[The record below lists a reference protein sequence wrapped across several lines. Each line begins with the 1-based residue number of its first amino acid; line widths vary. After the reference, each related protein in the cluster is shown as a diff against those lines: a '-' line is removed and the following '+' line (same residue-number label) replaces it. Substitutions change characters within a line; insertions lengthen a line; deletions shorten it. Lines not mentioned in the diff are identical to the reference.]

1 MNLSGPA
8 IRRPIATILLT
19 AAVAIAGIIA
29 FRVLPV
35 SPLPQVDSPTI
46 SINASLPG
54 ASPEVM
60 AAAVA
65 TPLER
70 QFGHIAGVTE
80 MVSQS
85 STGSAS
91 ISLQFDLNRN
101 INAAARDVQAA
112 ISAARTY
119 LPTNLPSNPTYR
131 KVNSADSPIAI
142 LSITSD
148 SASTGA
154 MYDSAST
161 ILVQK
166 LSQLQGVGQ
175 VTVGGATLPAVR
187 VEINPH
193 QLEHFGIKL
202 SDVATFLKNQNAHT
216 PTGSI
221 ADTQTTGF
229 ITVNDQLSL
238 AADYKPLI
246 ISNKN
251 GAAVR
256 LQDVADVVDATE
268 SNRSAGYFN
277 GKESIDLIVFK
288 QPGSNIIET
297 VDHIKA
303 EFPAMRAA
311 IPANQT
317 LSLIL
322 DQTTTIR
329 ASLHDVERTLVI
341 SIALVILVV
350 FVFLRDWRATII
362 PGIAVPVSLVGT
374 FAVMYLLGYSL
385 DNLSLMA
392 LTISTG
398 FVIDDAIVVME
409 NITRYLEDGMQPMEA
424 AFKGA
429 QEIGFTVLSIT
440 LSLIAVFIPILM
452 MGGIVGRLFREFA
465 VTLSIA
471 ILISMVLSLTTTPML
486 CSLLLRPH
494 NKEERHG
501 FLYNFV
507 EDCFKRL
514 VHGYERSLRWVLRD
528 HAYLVLLL
536 FFVTMGLN
544 VLYLTRISKGFFPQ
558 QDTGVIMGGLQGSQD
573 SSFAKMNDA
582 LKRVVAI
589 VRSDPGVQNIVGFTG
604 GQGSSNSGFIFVAL
618 KPLDVRH
625 ASATDI
631 VNRLRPKLMAIK
643 EAQTFL
649 MAAQD
654 LRVGGRQSNSQYQYT
669 LQADSTADLKTYV
682 PILTRE
688 MKKISALA
696 DVNSDLQA
704 GGLEAYLTYDRLTA
718 ARLGITPSNIDDVLN
733 YSFSQAQASTIYK
746 SLNQYHVILEA
757 QPQFTDGPDVLKD
770 AFVQTS
776 SGSVPLAAISSYK
789 PITGPLSVNH
799 SGLYPS
805 STISFN
811 LAPGISLSDATAQVH
826 AVEER
831 LHIPKSVHGTFTGTA
846 QQYQD
851 SLKSEPLLIA
861 TAIFA
866 IYIVLGIL
874 YESFIHPITI
884 LTTLPSASLG
894 AVITLILFNSD
905 LNVISIIGIILL
917 IGIVKKNAIMMIDFA
932 LQLERDQNMTPEDS
946 IFQACILRFRPILMT
961 TAAAFFGAVPLAFG
975 TGIGSELRRPLGLT
989 ILGGLV
995 VSQVLTLY
1003 TTPVVYLML
1012 DRLRHR
1018 FASVKLSHPQPL
1030 AQEAQ

>member
-1 MNLSGPA
+1 MNLSAPA

-19 AAVAIAGIIA
+19 AAVAIAGTIA
-29 FRVLPV
+29 FQVLPV

-70 QFGHIAGVTE
+70 QFGHIAGVSE
-80 MVSQS
+80 MTSQS
-85 STGSAS
+85 STGSAT
-91 ISLQFDLNRN
+91 ISLQFELGRN

-131 KVNSADSPIAI
+131 KVNSADSPITI
-142 LSITSD
+142 LGLTAKSYD
-148 SASTGA
+148 KGA
-154 MYDSAST
+154 LYDSAST

-166 LSQLQGVGQ
+166 LSQIQGVGQ
-175 VTVGGATLPAVR
+175 VTVGGSSLPAVR
-187 VEINPH
+187 VEINPL
-193 QLEHFGIKL
+193 QLEHYGLKL

-221 ADTQTTGF
+221 ADGQTSSY
-229 ITVNDQLSL
+229 ITVNDQLSK
-238 AADYKPLI
+238 AADYKRLI
-246 ISNKN
+246 VSTKN
-251 GAAVR
+251 GSAVH
-256 LQDVADVVDATE
+256 LEDIADVVDATE
-268 SNRSAGYFN
+268 SSRSGGYVN
-277 GKESIDLIVFK
+277 GEDSVSLIVFK
-288 QPGSNIIET
+288 QPGANIIQT
-297 VDHIKA
+297 VDRIKA
-303 EFPAMRAA
+303 EVPAMQAA
-311 IPANQT
+311 IPTGQKIT
-317 LSLIL
+317 P
-322 DQTTTIR
+322 IR
-329 ASLHDVERTLVI
+329 ASLHDVERTLI
-341 SIALVILVV
+341 LSIVLVILVV
-350 FVFLRDWRATII
+350 FVFLRSWRATLI
-362 PGIAVPVSLVGT
+362 PGIAVPVSLIGT
-374 FAVMYLLGYSL
+374 FAAMYLLGYSL

-409 NITRYLEDGMQPMEA
+409 NITRYLEEGIEPLEA
-424 AFKGA
+424 ALKGA

-486 CSLLLRPH
+486 CALLLKPAV
-494 NKEERHG
+494 KEKHGLLYRLSER
-501 FLYNFV
+501 
-507 EDCFKRL
+507 CFEAL
-514 VHGYERSLRWVLRD
+514 VHGYERSLRWVIRD
-528 HAYLVLLL
+528 HAYLVLFL
-536 FFVTMGLN
+536 FLVTMGLN

-558 QDTGVIMGGLQGSQD
+558 QDTGVVMGGLQGSQD
-573 SSFAKMNDA
+573 ASFDKMDAA
-582 LKRVVAI
+582 LKRAVAI
-589 VRSDPGVQNIVGFTG
+589 IRADPGVQNVVGFTG
-604 GQGSSNSGFIFVAL
+604 GQGSSNSGFVFIAL
-618 KPLDVRH
+618 KPLDQRH
-625 ASATDI
+625 ASATEI
-631 VNRLRPKLMAIK
+631 VNRLRPKLMSIK

-669 LQADSTADLKTYV
+669 LQADTTADLKSYV
-682 PILTRE
+682 PKLTAA
-688 MKKISALA
+688 MQKLPALT
-696 DVNSDLQA
+696 DVNSDLLS
-704 GGLEAYLTYDRLTA
+704 GGLESYLTYDRLTA
-718 ARLGITPSNIDDVLN
+718 ARLNITPSDIDDVLN
-733 YSFSQAQASTIYK
+733 YSFSQAQVSTIYRP
-746 SLNQYHVILEA
+746 LNQYHVVLEA
-757 QPQFTDGPDVLKD
+757 QPSFGLGPDALRDTYVE
-770 AFVQTS
+770 TS
-776 SGSVPLAAISSYK
+776 SGSVPIAAVSSYQSK
-789 PITGPLSVNH
+789 TGPLSVNH
-799 SGLYPS
+799 TGLYPS

-811 LAPGISLSDATAQVH
+811 LAPGISLGEATAQVH
-826 AVEER
+826 AVEDA

-846 QQYQD
+846 QQYQA

-866 IYIVLGIL
+866 IYIVLGVL
-874 YESFIHPITI
+874 YESFVHPITI

-905 LNVISIIGIILL
+905 LNVISLIGIILL
-917 IGIVKKNAIMMIDFA
+917 IGIVKKNAIIMIDFA
-932 LQLERDQNMTPEDS
+932 LQLEREQGMSSEDS
-946 IFQACILRFRPILMT
+946 IFQACVLRFRPILMT

-975 TGIGSELRRPLGLT
+975 TSIGSELRRPLGLT

-1012 DRLRHR
+1012 DRLRKR
-1018 FASVKLSHPQPL
+1018 FLREDRTPSSIDHTHARP
-1030 AQEAQ
+1030 QEAL